1 MPRCPRLARPLAVAV
16 AVAPIAC
23 TALAAGQ
30 SHWRFE
36 ETVGFV
42 VQDSG
47 PNGLAGT
54 LNAFPSRV
62 AAVPVDPVP
71 FTDQSNLRS
80 LDLNWQSTSSGG
92 IVQIS
97 DLGGLLSFGPSRSF
111 TVEAWVKLDQLSDTS
126 GGGQRQHL
134 CQKKAFAAD
143 STADYAIRVQRGDN
157 SPGTAYGK
165 TSDFTGRELQIV
177 FGDGSGQWSVTSHLE
192 IDDLEWHFVSVACDV
207 QARTIRFGLDGAF
220 ETIAYGPEGRTAN
233 NGPLLLG
240 ARWNA
245 SGTLNQFLRGSI
257 DEVRVSPR
265 VVPIDQLL
273 DAPPQD
279 CNANGVA
286 DYQDIATGAS
296 GDCNGN
302 GLPDECDLANG
313 SASDCNNDGVL
324 DSCSLAELVYSIDDG
339 EGDISVRTDGTWM
352 AWLNQF
358 TVEPGFE
365 TITAVE
371 TTFGSSAIGQP
382 VTFYIWSDPNG
393 DGEPSDAQVLSSR
406 SIVVEPGMDDPDVVV
421 RFEIPT
427 VEVGPAGT
435 SYFVGIIVDVE
446 LTSADFPASGD
457 WDPPHAP
464 GRSWLV
470 GAFKPI
476 DPNNLTFEAVEYGLF
491 EDLLPAGN
499 WIMRAIAGSGEADCN
514 GNGLPDSC
522 DIDSGTSAD
531 LDANG
536 VPDECEYPGTYF
548 VPDQFGSIQ
557 AAIDAVANGSEI
569 VVRPGTYFEHLVFL
583 GKSIVLRSEAGP
595 ESTVLDG
602 GGVGSVVVFRS
613 GEGPATRIEGF
624 TITNGGGSPGA
635 GGAGVLVESS
645 SPTIRGNRIVGNTT
659 NLLGGGII
667 VYGFSSPRIEDNLIA
682 DNAAGDGGGIY
693 AQVENTRVYVR
704 GNTIEGNVCLG
715 GFGAGVLCW
724 NGSLELVGNEI
735 VGNTGAESGGGI
747 FILFSGDTSHLI
759 EANEIRGNSATEEG
773 GGIWLANG
781 GDVLLVNNLIAENAA
796 PAGAGLYVR
805 GTGTLLN
812 CTVTGN
818 LASSEGGGLYYGEGG
833 GGLVIANTIIRGNLA
848 PSAPEVVYPGGADSI
863 RFSNIGGGWPGA
875 GNLDADPR
883 FVAPASGDYS
893 LAGDSPCI
901 DAGDNDVLPFEI
913 ELDLAGEARFVDDPA
928 TPDTGVGAAP
938 IIDLGAFEYQ
948 GPATSCPAD
957 LDGDS
962 IVGPSDLAQLLGAW
976 GATGGKGGSPAAD
989 LDGDGLVGAGD
1000 LAMLLGA
1007 WGACG

>member
-1 MPRCPRLARPLAVAV
+1 MPRSPILLPGLLGLLL
-16 AVAPIAC
+16 APIGFASV
-23 TALAAGQ
+23 ASAE
-30 SHWRFE
+30 SYWRFE
-36 ETVGFV
+36 ETTGFV

-47 PNGLAGT
+47 PNGLAGS
-54 LNAFPSRV
+54 LNAFPFRAS
-62 AAVPVDPVP
+62 AVPIDPVP

-97 DLGGLLSFGPSRSF
+97 DPGGLLAFGPSRSF

-126 GGGQRQHL
+126 GAGQRQHL
-134 CQKKAFAAD
+134 CQKKAIAGD
-143 STADYAIRVQRGDN
+143 STTDYAIRVQRGDN

-165 TSDFTGRELQIV
+165 TSGFTGRELQIA

-192 IDDLEWHFVSVACDV
+192 IADLEWHFVSVACDV

-220 ETIAYGPEGRTAN
+220 ETIPFGPEGRTVN
-233 NGPLLLG
+233 SGPLLLG

-257 DEVRVSPR
+257 DEVRVTPR

-273 DAPPQD
+273 DAPSQD

-302 GLPDECDLANG
+302 GVPDECDLADG
-313 SASDCNNDGVL
+313 SGADCNNDGVL
-324 DSCSLAELVYSIDDG
+324 DSCALAEFVYSIDDG

-382 VTFYIWSDPNG
+382 VTFYVWSDPNG
-393 DGEPSDAQVLSSR
+393 DGEPSDAQVLASR
-406 SIVVEPGMDDPDVVV
+406 SIVVEPGMDDPDIVV
-421 RFEIPT
+421 RFEIPP
-427 VEVGPAGT
+427 VEVGPPGT

-446 LTSADFPASGD
+446 LTSADFPAAGD
-457 WDPPHAP
+457 WDAPHFA

-476 DPNNLTFEAVEYGLF
+476 DPNNLDFEAVEYGLF
-491 EDLLPAGN
+491 EDLLPEGN
-499 WIMRAIAGSGEADCN
+499 WIMRAVSGSAEQDCN
-514 GNGLPDSC
+514 GNGVPDSC

-536 VPDECEYPGTYF
+536 VPDECEFPGTYL

-557 AAIDAVANGSEI
+557 AAIAAVANGSEI

-583 GKSIVLRSEAGP
+583 GKSIIVRSEAGP
-595 ESTVLDG
+595 EATVIDG

-667 VYGFSSPRIEDNLIA
+667 VYGFSSPRIADNLIA
-682 DNAAGDGGGIY
+682 DNVAGDGGWIY
-693 AQVENTRVYVR
+693 AQVENTRVFVHR
-704 GNTIEGNVCLG
+704 NTIEGNVADG
-715 GFGAGVLCW
+715 GFGAGVFSW
-724 NGSLELVGNEI
+724 NGAIELVGNEI
-735 VGNTGAESGGGI
+735 VGNSGAESGGGL
-747 FILFSGDTSHLI
+747 FIRFSGDTPHLV
-759 EANEIRGNSATEEG
+759 EANEIRGNSATEDG
-773 GGIWLANG
+773 GGIWLDNG
-781 GDVLLVNNLIAENAA
+781 GAIVLVNNLIAENAA
-796 PAGAGLYVR
+796 SAGAGLYVR
-805 GTGTLLN
+805 GTGAMIN
-812 CTVTGN
+812 CTVSGN
-818 LASSEGGGLYYGEGG
+818 LASSEGGGLYYGAGG
-833 GGLVIANTIIRGNLA
+833 GGLVIANSILRGNLA
-848 PSAPEVVYPGGADSI
+848 PSAPEVVYPEGVDSI
-863 RFSNIGGGWPGA
+863 TWSNVGGGWPGV
-875 GNLDADPR
+875 GNIDADPR
-883 FVAPASGDYS
+883 FVAPASGDFS
-893 LAGDSPCI
+893 LGGDSPCI
-901 DAGDNDVLPFEI
+901 DAGDNGLVPLEI
-913 ELDLAGEARFVDDPA
+913 ESDLAGEPRFVDDPA
-928 TPDTGVGAAP
+928 TPDTGVGAPP
-938 IIDLGAFEYQ
+938 IVDLGTFEFQ
-948 GPATSCPAD
+948 GDATNCDAD
-957 LDGDS
+957 LDGDR
-962 IVGPSDLAQLLGAW
+962 IVGASDLAMLLSSW
-976 GATGGKGGSPAAD
+976 GTTGGKSGPPAAD
-989 LDGDGLVGAGD
+989 LDGDGIVGAGD
-1000 LAMLLGA
+1000 LALLLSA
-1007 WGACG
+1007 WGVCG